1 MNNVELK
8 KKVTLKRKG
17 EIPTSTTPSQPE
29 KNKWQLW
36 LLPIVIIGA
45 VILIIKSNSSGND
58 NASIAATESTPVEQT
73 PVTSDAEVSVDQ
85 TASSENSQSNNEQSQ
100 AKTTPSGSGQPT
112 SSDNPSKTSS
122 DAKTNNESVAAT
134 TTSNTQKPINPVQT
148 TVSGIDEKAWEVIK
162 GRFGNGDE
170 RKQTLG
176 AEYESIQRRVNE
188 LYKSGQVQ

>member
-1 MNNVELK
+1 M
-8 KKVTLKRKG
+8 
-17 EIPTSTTPSQPE
+17 
-29 KNKWQLW
+29 
-36 LLPIVIIGA
+36 PIVIIGA

-100 AKTTPSGSGQPT
+100 AQTTPSGSGQPT